1 MPDPILFVVDH
12 DPEILKC
19 IAEALER
26 RFGVDYRVLT
36 DGSPTSALSRMEQAC
51 ERGEQVALVIA
62 DFSTPE
68 MSGLELLDRARVA
81 CPKASRCVLVSWGD
95 GEGFLQVR
103 RALVTGQV
111 DTFLI
116 RPCDAAGDLDRIRA
130 VRSRARRLHRR
141 RPPQARPLRAGGGRH
156 PVPRRGG

>member
-62 DFSTPE
+62 DLWTPE
-68 MSGLELLDRARVA
+68 MSGLELLDRAREA
-81 CPKASRCVLVSWGD
+81 CPKASRCVLSA
-95 GEGFLQVR
+95 GETAKGSF
-103 RALVTGQV
+103 
-111 DTFLI
+111 
-116 RPCDAAGDLDRIRA
+116 
-130 VRSRARRLHRR
+130 RSGARS
-141 RPPQARPLRAGGGRH
+141 
-156 PVPRRGG
+156 